1 MNKKLNIIIFGDSI
15 VSCSQLIKNKRWSYI
30 LKKKFEKK
38 VNNISTKFK
47 ICSFNGAT
55 TKEAVNKIKFVL
67 DTRKIDI
74 LILMFGINDSV
85 YWISGLGK
93 PRVDIKD
100 FKKNIIKLIKKAKKK
115 CDPKIIF
122 LTSHKFLQNRLE
134 GNGKTHNHN
143 YQNYRKEIFK
153 ISKSH
158 KFEVIDIYKELN
170 QYSPKNYCLALPDG
184 LHLSNFGSL
193 KYSEIVSKFIING
206 IIKKK

>member
-30 LKKKFEKK
+30 LKKKFKKK

-85 YWISGLGK
+85 YWMSGLGK

-100 FKKNIIKLIKKAKKK
+100 FKKNIIKLIKKAKKNVI
-115 CDPKIIF
+115 PK
-122 LTSHKFLQNRLE
+122 
-134 GNGKTHNHN
+134 
-143 YQNYRKEIFK
+143 
-153 ISKSH
+153 
-158 KFEVIDIYKELN
+158 
-170 QYSPKNYCLALPDG
+170 
-184 LHLSNFGSL
+184 
-193 KYSEIVSKFIING
+193 
-206 IIKKK
+206 